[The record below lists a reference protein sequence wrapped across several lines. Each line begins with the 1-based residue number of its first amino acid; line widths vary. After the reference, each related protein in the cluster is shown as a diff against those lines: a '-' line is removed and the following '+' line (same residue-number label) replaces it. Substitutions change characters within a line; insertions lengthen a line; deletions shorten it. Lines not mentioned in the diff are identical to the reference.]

1 MKRGSGGGFTA
12 GTMDFKYSPAFTD
25 FLPEDPASGL
35 VVRVIE
41 MFRSG

>member
-1 MKRGSGGGFTA
+1 VKRGSGGGFSA
-12 GTMDFKYSPAFTD
+12 GTMEFKHSPAFTD

-41 MFRSG
+41 MFQSG